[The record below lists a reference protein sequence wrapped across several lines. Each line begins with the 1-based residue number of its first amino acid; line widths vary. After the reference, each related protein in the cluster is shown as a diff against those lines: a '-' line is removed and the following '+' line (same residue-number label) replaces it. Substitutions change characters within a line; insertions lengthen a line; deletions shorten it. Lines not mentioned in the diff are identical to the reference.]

1 MSPTLSQDDII
12 AKLYQ
17 DMTFLAGEI
26 ALDRC
31 RNRVLMRLVKEKLG
45 VSDSDLDAM
54 FREEVGDHLE
64 DFIRAITAPM
74 VAPDE
79 ADETASGSCCG
90 AGSN

>member
-1 MSPTLSQDDII
+1 MSSTLTQDEII

-31 RNRVLMRLVKEKLG
+31 RNRVLMRLVKEKLQL
-45 VSDSDLDAM
+45 SETELDAM

-64 DFIRAITAPM
+64 DYVRAITAPM

-79 ADETASGSCCG
+79 VDETVSTGCCG
-90 AGSN
+90 ARGN